1 MKKVIFSVAVVA
13 TMVFAACS
21 GEKKVQ
27 DEASSMQS
35 KIENCTNP
43 DSLKAYAAQAQAYY
57 QKLVAEGKVDEAKAF
72 LDKVEPTIKEKVP
85 SLAGAFET
93 LKSGVDALPGKV
105 DDAASAVGDSISAA
119 ADQAQ
124 QAANQLVHLL
134 FAARAV
140 DARKLVDERKA
151 VFCRTVRPCGHGRM
165 LCLLHALVSFAAAF
179 DTCHKYA
186 KLVKVCLL

>member
-105 DDAASAVGDSISAA
+105 DDAASAVADKTAETKAA
-119 ADQAQ
+119 AEAKADEVKAKAADKAEEIKGKAADAVQ
-124 QAANQLVHLL
+124 QGADKLK
-134 FAARAV
+134 
-140 DARKLVDERKA
+140 DALGK
-151 VFCRTVRPCGHGRM
+151 
-165 LCLLHALVSFAAAF
+165 
-179 DTCHKYA
+179 
-186 KLVKVCLL
+186 

>member
-1 MKKVIFSVAVVA
+1 MKKIIFSVAVVA

-72 LDKVEPTIKEKVP
+72 LDYLTTDE
-85 SLAGAFET
+85 A
-93 LKSGVDALPGKV
+93 GKV
-105 DDAASAVGDSISAA
+105 FESVGFTTLA
-119 ADQAQ
+119 
-124 QAANQLVHLL
+124 
-134 FAARAV
+134 
-140 DARKLVDERKA
+140 
-151 VFCRTVRPCGHGRM
+151 
-165 LCLLHALVSFAAAF
+165 
-179 DTCHKYA
+179 
-186 KLVKVCLL
+186 

>member
-85 SLAGAFET
+85 LE
-93 LKSGVDALPGKV
+93 
-105 DDAASAVGDSISAA
+105 
-119 ADQAQ
+119 
-124 QAANQLVHLL
+124 LVL
-134 FAARAV
+134 
-140 DARKLVDERKA
+140 
-151 VFCRTVRPCGHGRM
+151 TVP
-165 LCLLHALVSFAAAF
+165 
-179 DTCHKYA
+179 
-186 KLVKVCLL
+186 

>member
-124 QAANQLVHLL
+124 QAVADKT
-134 FAARAV
+134 AET
-140 DARKLVDERKA
+140 K
-151 VFCRTVRPCGHGRM
+151 
-165 LCLLHALVSFAAAF
+165 AAAEAMANNF
-179 DTCHKYA
+179 TSG
-186 KLVKVCLL
+186 LNN

>member
-72 LDKVEPTIKEKVP
+72 LDKGDPTIKEKVP

-105 DDAASAVGDSISAA
+105 DDAASAAGDSISAA

-124 QAANQLVHLL
+124 QAVADK
-134 FAARAV
+134 AAET
-140 DARKLVDERKA
+140 K
-151 VFCRTVRPCGHGRM
+151 
-165 LCLLHALVSFAAAF
+165 AAAESKA
-179 DTCHKYA
+179 DEVKA
-186 KLVKVCLL
+186 KAADKAEEIKGKAADAVQQGADKLKDALGK